1 MHTLDNA
8 KITLKY
14 TYTLHISG
22 IDGIAGYSKI
32 QMYEISKDNI
42 YEYWYGLQDYSTL
55 HFAVGGLEP
64 IEDKEVL
71 KRYID
76 KDLLEMEV

>member
-1 MHTLDNA
+1 MHNLDNA

-14 TYTLHISG
+14 TYTLYIKG
-22 IDGIAGYSKI
+22 LEGIAGHCKI
-32 QMYEISKDNI
+32 QMYEISKDSI
-42 YEYWYGLQDYSTL
+42 YEYWYCLQDYSTL
-55 HFAVGGLEP
+55 HFAIGGVEP
-64 IEDKEVL
+64 IEDKEIL